1 MALKYIGKNY
11 AGNDAYLESE
21 FAAPWF
27 IAWLRH
33 FKSDHPSIPTSWSRL
48 MVLPERRLVF
58 IQAAGAW
65 TFRSGIS
72 PILRSVR

>member
-33 FKSDHPSIPTSWSRL
+33 FKSDHPSIPI
-48 MVLPERRLVF
+48 VVVQEF
-58 IQAAGAW
+58 
-65 TFRSGIS
+65 
-72 PILRSVR
+72 